1 MNNYDFL
8 LSVMS
13 ASKEFTDL
21 RDALEA
27 ARKRAHPHPF
37 SVIGLCEGAIPFF
50 LSALAQNE
58 IKNGRRA
65 MFIFSGEGDAARAA
79 ASLQACDIDACHYPA
94 RDYNFTL
101 STSSHDYE
109 HERLLVLSKLLFTEE
124 PLIVC
129 TTPEAALQ
137 VTIPPEE
144 LIHLTLSISQNGTL
158 NLDHLATALSLGG
171 YTRVELVEG
180 PGQFAVRGGIADIY
194 PPADAPYRVEL
205 FGDDI
210 DRVGNFDPVTQRFTD
225 YIDRDLLI
233 PPCREIILD
242 ADRRESISKAIKAQA
257 AKILK
262 KGELSHAVTILKE
275 ELERL
280 ESSTEIG
287 FADKYLP
294 LIYPDAPCLMNYFDG
309 LIMLSDV
316 NALRERMKATEA
328 LNDESI
334 AELVLSGELM
344 SFKEGEYYN
353 SFERIEG
360 ALNAMPSVLLESFSR
375 SHPGLT
381 IGGEFSFRTRHIPS
395 FGGNAELMR
404 EDLLPMIQNGY
415 RVALLCAN
423 MTEAKN
429 IAGELC
435 DEGISAGLCEGDP
448 NFFGDKKRTYPVAV
462 LYGESMAGFEMFGEK
477 FAILDFSGSIF
488 ASGAKRK
495 IRKNKAKNKKTKE
508 ILSYSDLNEGD
519 YVVHEAYGI
528 GQFLGIENLT
538 TGGMSR
544 DYVKI
549 KYAGTDQLFLPV
561 DQLDMVSKYIG
572 AGADTANVKL
582 SKMGGADWHKAKSK
596 ASAAAKEMAKQLI
609 QLYAARRRTTGFKF
623 SPDDELTRQF
633 ANAFEYEET
642 DSQMQAIEDIYGDME
657 KSYPMDR
664 ILCGDV
670 GYGKTEVA
678 LRAAFKAVNDGK
690 QVAILVPTTI
700 LALQHFRTAVSRFRG
715 FPVTI
720 DMLSRFRTK
729 KQQELSLRKLK
740 RGETDI
746 IIGTHRIISKDIEF
760 HDLGL
765 VIIDE
770 EQRFGVA
777 QKERLKEVAIGADM
791 LTLTATPIPR
801 TLNMAMGGIL
811 DMSVLDDV
819 PGLRSPVQTYV
830 CEHDE
835 AMICEAIRRELRRG
849 GQVFYLNNDIEYLYT
864 LAGKLNKALPDARIA
879 VAHGRLEREELEDI
893 WAEMTRGEIDILVCT
908 TIIETGVDIPN
919 ANTLIIE
926 NADRFGLSQL
936 HQIRGRV
943 GRSSRRAYAYFTY
956 PKMKQLSEIADKRLQ
971 ALREYAA
978 FGAGFKIAMRDLEI
992 RGAGNLL
999 GSEQHGN
1006 MESVGYDMYVKLLE
1020 EAVLEEKGETKKE
1033 APECKVSVTADAYI
1047 PKSYIKDQAQRM
1059 EMYRKIARIRTEN
1072 DFSDI
1077 IDELCDRYG
1086 EPPRAA
1092 YTLCRIALLRGLGIT
1107 AEFDKIDEREREI
1120 MLTGKNPHLSAVQA
1134 LANKYPGA
1142 VRMMLG
1148 AAPVVIIKKQKGK
1161 QTVDFICDLLTEYIQ
1176 ISSSVV

>member
-8 LSVMS
+8 LSIMS

-158 NLDHLATALSLGG
+158 NLDQLATALSLGG

-194 PPADAPYRVEL
+194 PPADAPYRIEL

-257 AKILK
+257 ARILK

-280 ESSTEIG
+280 ENSTEIG

-294 LIYPDAPCLMNYFDG
+294 MIYPDAPCLMNYFDG

-344 SFKEGEYYN
+344 SFKEGEDYN
-353 SFERIEG
+353 SFERRDG

-404 EDLLPMIQNGY
+404 EDLLPMVQNGY

-435 DEGISAGLCEGDP
+435 DEGISAGLCDGDP

-495 IRKNKAKNKKTKE
+495 IRKNKAKNKKT
-508 ILSYSDLNEGD
+508 
-519 YVVHEAYGI
+519 
-528 GQFLGIENLT
+528 
-538 TGGMSR
+538 
-544 DYVKI
+544 
-549 KYAGTDQLFLPV
+549 
-561 DQLDMVSKYIG
+561 
-572 AGADTANVKL
+572 
-582 SKMGGADWHKAKSK
+582 
-596 ASAAAKEMAKQLI
+596 
-609 QLYAARRRTTGFKF
+609 
-623 SPDDELTRQF
+623 
-633 ANAFEYEET
+633 
-642 DSQMQAIEDIYGDME
+642 
-657 KSYPMDR
+657 
-664 ILCGDV
+664 
-670 GYGKTEVA
+670 
-678 LRAAFKAVNDGK
+678 
-690 QVAILVPTTI
+690 
-700 LALQHFRTAVSRFRG
+700 
-715 FPVTI
+715 
-720 DMLSRFRTK
+720 
-729 KQQELSLRKLK
+729 
-740 RGETDI
+740 
-746 IIGTHRIISKDIEF
+746 
-760 HDLGL
+760 
-765 VIIDE
+765 
-770 EQRFGVA
+770 
-777 QKERLKEVAIGADM
+777 
-791 LTLTATPIPR
+791 
-801 TLNMAMGGIL
+801 
-811 DMSVLDDV
+811 
-819 PGLRSPVQTYV
+819 
-830 CEHDE
+830 
-835 AMICEAIRRELRRG
+835 
-849 GQVFYLNNDIEYLYT
+849 
-864 LAGKLNKALPDARIA
+864 
-879 VAHGRLEREELEDI
+879 
-893 WAEMTRGEIDILVCT
+893 
-908 TIIETGVDIPN
+908 
-919 ANTLIIE
+919 
-926 NADRFGLSQL
+926 
-936 HQIRGRV
+936 
-943 GRSSRRAYAYFTY
+943 
-956 PKMKQLSEIADKRLQ
+956 
-971 ALREYAA
+971 
-978 FGAGFKIAMRDLEI
+978 
-992 RGAGNLL
+992 
-999 GSEQHGN
+999 
-1006 MESVGYDMYVKLLE
+1006 
-1020 EAVLEEKGETKKE
+1020 
-1033 APECKVSVTADAYI
+1033 
-1047 PKSYIKDQAQRM
+1047 
-1059 EMYRKIARIRTEN
+1059 
-1072 DFSDI
+1072 
-1077 IDELCDRYG
+1077 
-1086 EPPRAA
+1086 
-1092 YTLCRIALLRGLGIT
+1092 
-1107 AEFDKIDEREREI
+1107 
-1120 MLTGKNPHLSAVQA
+1120 
-1134 LANKYPGA
+1134 
-1142 VRMMLG
+1142 
-1148 AAPVVIIKKQKGK
+1148 
-1161 QTVDFICDLLTEYIQ
+1161 
-1176 ISSSVV
+1176 